1 MIKKVSILFVIAIF
15 FIACRTGKEDLK
27 KFSDDFSQISQML
40 KEKQAEVKTREE
52 FTAFNEEKTKEY
64 ENLLKKYEESPDIE
78 GIEILRSKALLELEK
93 FDDAEKKIDQVLA
106 DKPDSIVEAKM
117 VKVDILLKKQEYD
130 AAYDIFKDIEAE
142 VKDRDDLF
150 NAIFYLAL
158 LHSDNDVKKAYSKKF
173 LEAKDLPEDRAKNR
187 YLMHSNLAKIA
198 TLEGD
203 LDKAGD
209 ILKQGMADTK
219 EERQKL
225 SLEKQMGQL
234 DFIGKEAIPLH
245 ASLWI
250 NSEPLSLAD
259 LKGKPVI
266 VYFWAPWC
274 FPCRV
279 LLPTIV
285 EEYNDKKDKGF
296 VVIGITKLTGKY
308 DDDKVDKGK
317 VSEEEE
323 LELIKEYMARKK
335 VTFPVVVAK
344 VDDRTDLDNYKITG
358 IPTQIFIDKQG
369 IVDFIT
375 SGSGNIPFIKE
386 RIRSLLGE

>member
-1 MIKKVSILFVIAIF
+1 MIKKVSILFLITIF
-15 FIACRTGKEDLK
+15 FIACQTGKEDLK
-27 KFSDDFSQISQML
+27 KFSDDYSQIFQTL

-52 FTAFNEEKTKEY
+52 YTAFNEEKKKEY
-64 ENLLKKYEESPDIE
+64 ENLLKKYEASPDIE

-106 DKPDSIVEAKM
+106 DKPDSIIEAKM
-117 VKVDILLKKQEYD
+117 VKVNILLKKQKYE
-130 AAYDIFKDIEAE
+130 AAYDIFKDIESE

-158 LHSDNDVKKAYSKKF
+158 LHKDNDVKRAYSEKF
-173 LEAKDLPEDRAKNR
+173 LNAKDVPEERAKNR
-187 YLMHSNLAKIA
+187 YLMYSNLAKVA

-203 LDKAGD
+203 MNKAKD

-234 DFIGKEAIPLH
+234 DFIGKEAMPLN
-245 ASLWI
+245 ANKWI
-250 NSEPLSLAD
+250 NSEPLTLAD
-259 LKGKPVI
+259 LKGKAVV

-279 LLPTIV
+279 LIPTII

-296 VVIGITKLTGKY
+296 MVIGITKLTGKY
-308 DDDKVDKGK
+308 EDDEIDKGK

-323 LELIKEYMARKK
+323 LELIRKYMERKK
-335 VTFPVVVAK
+335 ITFPVVVAN
-344 VDDRTDLDNYKITG
+344 VDDRTDLDSYKITG
-358 IPTQIFIDKQG
+358 IPTQIFINKQG

-386 RIRSLLGE
+386 RIKSLSEE